1 VDVLSARHGLVE
13 SPRWH
18 DGRLWFADWLA
29 GEIIRVDDGNANVVA
44 RHRSLPL
51 CFDFLPDG
59 RPLLVSGPEHALL
72 ELRPDGTTTP
82 YADLGAL
89 SQYGCNDI
97 VVDGRGNTY
106 VNNGNFDFAVGP
118 PPGDRAPGFVALVR
132 PDGSAAVVAAD
143 DLAFP
148 NGMAVMPDNATLVVA
163 ESYRNRLTAFAINAD
178 GSLGERR
185 VWADL
190 GDGVPD
196 GICIDAERAVWYA
209 DVPNQRCVRVRE
221 GGEVLDTVQLD
232 RGGFACM
239 LGGTPAEPRLY
250 IVAAHWPGA
259 QGLADPTHDWDGQAL
274 SVPAPAAAAGWPGN

>member
-1 VDVLSARHGLVE
+1 MDVLTDGHGLVE

-18 DGRLWFADWLA
+18 DDRLWFADWLA
-29 GEIIRVDDGNANVVA
+29 GEIITIEDGNAEVVA
-44 RHRSLPL
+44 RHQSLPL

-72 ELRPDGTTTP
+72 ELRADGTTST
-82 YADLGAL
+82 YADLSHL

-97 VVDGRGNTY
+97 VIDGRGNAY
-106 VNNGNFDFAVGP
+106 VNCGNFDFVAGP
-118 PPGDRAPGFVALVR
+118 PPGERAPGFVALVR
-132 PDGSAAVVAAD
+132 PDGSATAVAD

-148 NGMAVMPDNATLVVA
+148 NGMAVTPDNATLIVA
-163 ESYRNRLTAFAINAD
+163 ESYRSRLTAFSINAD

-196 GICIDAERAVWYA
+196 GICIDAEGAVWYA
-209 DVPNQRCVRVRE
+209 DVPNERCVRVRE
-221 GGEVLDTVQLD
+221 GGEVLNTVQLD

-239 LGGTPAEPRLY
+239 LGGTSADPRLF
-250 IVAAHWPGA
+250 IVGAHWPGV
-259 QGLADPTHDWDGQAL
+259 QGLTDPSHVWDGQAL
-274 SVPAPAAAAGWPGN
+274 SVPAPVPAAGWPGN

>member
-1 VDVLSARHGLVE
+1 MDLLSDGHGLVE

-29 GEIIRVDDGNANVVA
+29 GEIITIDDDRADVVA

-72 ELRPDGTTTP
+72 ELGPDGSTST
-82 YADLGAL
+82 YADLGGL

-97 VVDGRGNTY
+97 VIDGRGNAY
-106 VNNGNFDFAVGP
+106 VNNGNFDFAKGP
-118 PPGDRAPGFVALVR
+118 PPGEHAPGFVALVR
-132 PDGSAAVVAAD
+132 PDGSATVVGD

-148 NGMAVMPDNATLVVA
+148 NGMAVTPDNATLIVA
-163 ESYRNRLTAFAINAD
+163 ESYRNRLTAFSIDAD

-185 VWADL
+185 TWADL

-196 GICIDAERAVWYA
+196 GICIDVDGAVWFA
-209 DVPNQRCVRVRE
+209 DVPNKWCRRVAE

-239 LGGTPAEPRLY
+239 LGGATDPRLY
-250 IVAAHWPGA
+250 IVAAHWPG
-259 QGLADPTHDWDGQAL
+259 GERFTDPTHVWDGQAL
-274 SVPAPAAAAGWPGN
+274 SVPAPAPAAGWPGN